1 MAVDRRGL
9 RRAPSSPSSSGG
21 GGAWRESL
29 VSRARRSTWASD
41 SVRSQTTVIET
52 RGSRLEI
59 AAVALALLL
68 PIPLF
73 AASGLR
79 LPLPEAIERGLASL
93 AAGGGFE
100 PAAAE
105 AGPVRTETSS
115 VSTGASPGGP
125 AAATGIP
132 ATGSGQTQT
141 VTGSAASSAR
151 DDEREKLPAAG
162 GPTAESDGRT
172 PLAGGGNPVSDSGG
186 GSGGDAEDRILE
198 ATVVTPT
205 APESTQADVTADL
218 DAAGASAE
226 IDVVE
231 GGIEVDA
238 AAPGVDVEVD
248 TPPAVPV
255 SPPPLSL
262 P

>member
-1 MAVDRRGL
+1 
-9 RRAPSSPSSSGG
+9 
-21 GGAWRESL
+21 
-29 VSRARRSTWASD
+29 
-41 SVRSQTTVIET
+41 VIEA

-105 AGPVRTETSS
+105 AAPVRTETSS
-115 VSTGASPGGP
+115 VSTRVAPGGP

-132 ATGSGQTQT
+132 AAGSGQART
-141 VTGSAASSAR
+141 VTESGTSSVR
-151 DDEREKLPAAG
+151 DDEREKLPGNG
-162 GPTAESDGRT
+162 GPAPESDGDT

-186 GSGGDAEDRILE
+186 GSGGDSVDRSLE
-198 ATVVTPT
+198 ATIVAPT
-205 APESTQADVTADL
+205 EPESTQADVTVEL

-231 GGIEVDA
+231 GGVEVDA
-238 AAPGVDVEVD
+238 TAPGVDVELD

-255 SPPPLSL
+255 FPPPLSL

>member
-1 MAVDRRGL
+1 
-9 RRAPSSPSSSGG
+9 
-21 GGAWRESL
+21 
-29 VSRARRSTWASD
+29 
-41 SVRSQTTVIET
+41 VIEE

-100 PAAAE
+100 PAEAE
-105 AGPVRTETSS
+105 AAPVRPETSS
-115 VSTGASPGGP
+115 VSTGVAPGGP
-125 AAATGIP
+125 AAATDTR
-132 ATGSGQTQT
+132 AAGSGQAPT
-141 VTGSAASSAR
+141 VTDAGTSSVR
-151 DDEREKLPAAG
+151 DDEREKLSGDDGDRP
-162 GPTAESDGRT
+162 PPESDGDT
-172 PLAGGGNPVSDSGG
+172 PLGGGNSVGGGGNSVGGGGNSVGGGGNSVGDSGG
-186 GSGGDAEDRILE
+186 DSEDRSLE
-198 ATVVTPT
+198 ATVVAATD
-205 APESTQADVTADL
+205 PESTQAEVTIDL

-231 GGIEVDA
+231 GGVEVDA
-238 AAPGVDVEVD
+238 TAPGVDVEVD

-255 SPPPLSL
+255 PPPPPSL

>member
-1 MAVDRRGL
+1 
-9 RRAPSSPSSSGG
+9 
-21 GGAWRESL
+21 
-29 VSRARRSTWASD
+29 
-41 SVRSQTTVIET
+41 VIEA

-105 AGPVRTETSS
+105 AAPVRTETSS
-115 VSTGASPGGP
+115 VSTRVAPGGP

-132 ATGSGQTQT
+132 AAGSGQART
-141 VTGSAASSAR
+141 VTDSGTSSVR
-151 DDEREKLPAAG
+151 DDEREKLPGNG
-162 GPTAESDGRT
+162 GPTPESDGDT
-172 PLAGGGNPVSDSGG
+172 PLAGGVNPVSDSGG
-186 GSGGDAEDRILE
+186 GSGGDSVDRSLE
-198 ATVVTPT
+198 ATVVAPT
-205 APESTQADVTADL
+205 EPESTQADVTVEL

-231 GGIEVDA
+231 GGVEVDA
-238 AAPGVDVEVD
+238 TAPGVDVELD

-255 SPPPLSL
+255 FPPPLSL